1 MTRMVKRAYI
11 AIIAF
16 LAVLLVYYLAA
27 YRDRLETN
35 ESEHSFEIL
44 EPYLVSERD
53 DSDENGVTQ
62 VIRVKADRI
71 EGSYC
76 TVMFYS
82 IHQNV
87 EVYCDHKLVYGM
99 KAARKNTFTKTPG
112 GMWNIFQ
119 LEEGMAGEEI
129 RIELTSVYP
138 FISYKAPE
146 IYFGEQGPIFKSI
159 LSDQAFPLISSMLL
173 ILIGFFFVG
182 YVLYNFKNSEVDKNL
197 GMLGWFAAQVGSWKF
212 FDLSITKYFF
222 RGLPVISMLPFMAL
236 MSVVIPCV
244 FFLMELHST
253 KDQKTWLIPCWVS
266 LGVCYL
272 TVFLQ
277 FFKFLDFRQMFF
289 LIVFSILFALAVVSY
304 MTVVEFKRVGWSGE
318 LKKNLLGFV
327 LIALGVLLDLGEY
340 FLSGGRR
347 TTDFAVLGFLLY
359 TIVRGYFT
367 LRESGDLIEAGEGT
381 RSYEDMAYHDKMT
394 GCFNRSAFIVDT
406 DPYAVEPD
414 DYVVAVLDLNNLKKC
429 NDTLGHERGDR
440 YIKDS
445 AKIILGT
452 FGKLGSCYRMG
463 GDEFYCL
470 IPKGGLSACKEQK
483 AIMDKM
489 VEEYNAKSTDI
500 RMGIACGYARYDKR
514 MDYDLNATAK
524 RADAL
529 MYKNKQAMKSSQS
542 Q

>member
-1 MTRMVKRAYI
+1 MTKMVKRAYI

-16 LAVLLVYYLAA
+16 LAVLLVYYLVV
-27 YRDRLETN
+27 YRDKLESH
-35 ESEHSFEIL
+35 ESEHGFEIL

-53 DSDENGVTQ
+53 GSGENGVTQ

-87 EVYCDHKLVYGM
+87 AVYCDHELVYGM

-112 GMWNIFQ
+112 CMWNIFR
-119 LEEGMAGEEI
+119 LDESMAGEEI

-138 FISYKAPE
+138 HVSYKTPE
-146 IYFGEQGPIFKSI
+146 IYFGEQGPIFKS
-159 LSDQAFPLISSMLL
+159 LFADQAFPMISSMLL
-173 ILIGFFFVG
+173 ILIGFFFVA

-197 GMLGWFAAQVGSWKF
+197 GMLGWFAAQVGIWKF

-222 RGLPVISMLPFMAL
+222 QGFPVISILPFMAL
-236 MSVVIPCV
+236 MASVIPCV
-244 FFLMELHST
+244 YFLMELHST
-253 KDQKTWLIPCWVS
+253 KDQKIWLVPCWVS
-266 LGVCYL
+266 LGVNYL
-272 TVFLQ
+272 AVFLQ

-289 LIVFSILFALAVVSY
+289 LIIFAILFALAVIFY
-304 MTVVEFKRVGWSGE
+304 MIVVEFKKVGWSPE

-327 LIALGVLLDLGEY
+327 LIVLGVLLDLGDY

-347 TTDFAVLGFLLY
+347 TTDFAVLGFLIY
-359 TIVRGYFT
+359 TIGRGYFT
-367 LRESGDLIEAGEGT
+367 LRESGALIEAGEGT
-381 RSYEDMAYHDKMT
+381 RSFENLAYHDKMT

-429 NDTLGHERGDR
+429 NDTLGHERGDQ

-445 AKIILGT
+445 AKIIQST

-500 RMGIACGYARYDKR
+500 RMGIACGYARYDNR

-529 MYKNKQAMKSSQS
+529 MYKNKEAMKSSQ
-542 Q
+542 